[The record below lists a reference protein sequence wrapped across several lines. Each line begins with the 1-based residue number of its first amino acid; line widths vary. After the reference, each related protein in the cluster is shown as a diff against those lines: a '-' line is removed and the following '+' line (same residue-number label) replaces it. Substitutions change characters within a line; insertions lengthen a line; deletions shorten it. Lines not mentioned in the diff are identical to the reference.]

1 MARYY
6 SEEAHKAHPERS
18 LTAQPL
24 YWVDEGAGGMGVTFN
39 TARLSELPA
48 AIRKG
53 PTTGRHL
60 YRATLANPT
69 FIAASCAS
77 GLGRDLL
84 PEYTAATRGVTRTIG
99 VEEDPPKELRNLLMK
114 YSEFFTQNIHVL
126 EQDPALFV
134 QQVENSSDTPV
145 ELLDHIKEYDLPRIL
160 PWANPSTLGV
170 KTSLVNKP
178 VGANPCFM
186 TSQGQEVEGDIYG
199 LDVVGID
206 DDEGYVI
213 IGSTH
218 RSKDP
223 VHKNRNINHGK
234 IDVYDNGTMQCVV
247 TVPCDHPVTA
257 LKAFKPAQKGGEMW
271 VVYSSMDRFIRT
283 VHVTSLGAASGSGT
297 APPKASRGVTF
308 SLETEVLHARFPS
321 HSTTRRPPFGWTTFT
336 VSRDGRLGASAYGQV
351 GSRSQFHYCTAPD
364 YNKRRIKRNLQRKY
378 FRSVFRMWDLWA
390 GHEQWSADQ
399 ACAPQPLAEIEP
411 VLTEFAGEEP
421 DREPSEKNWHP
432 GGYYVGAI
440 AFSPDD
446 RYLVMA
452 LLTEDDGETLS
463 PFLSIRDSV
472 TLQTVWAM
480 NNVIGFNIVSNL
492 EPDLQYWL
500 SCLHGDS
507 PDTWFVAFA
516 SVRAVTCVV
525 MNTRDRN
532 YVQGKRAWGIWK
544 NAKLN
549 DMALCELSDELS
561 DKKRR
566 VLISHPDKRM
576 VMQYFPDDGSPGSLG
591 TLGDPGAWNQDE
603 RASEAVAFCRKR
615 VFNPYHTPPPA
626 SLPPWGAAHALP
638 DLGGEIQRLHVDANA
653 GGIVITVSRLGEI
666 KVSDLSRYMAYNL
679 PERHED
685 AVISCAVTLD
695 HRHVTTGTKRGSIGV
710 WDARTGVMI
719 AIQQKPMPSLT
730 PATAVATTPDG
741 AYILCMQSNQI
752 HYFRSK
758 SLVEYNKNSGRDS
771 KQQCNRV
778 FHKTFIVLYFSYT
791 RGDSILSLNL
801 VN

>member
-1 MARYY
+1 MAQYY
-6 SEEAHKAHPERS
+6 SEEAHRAHPERS

-24 YWVDEGAGGMGVTFN
+24 YWLDEGVGGMGVTFN
-39 TARLSELPA
+39 TAPLSELPT

-53 PTTGRHL
+53 PAMGRHL
-60 YRATLANPT
+60 YRTTLANPT

-84 PEYTAATRGVTRTIG
+84 PEYTAATTGVTRTVG
-99 VEEDPPKELRNLLMK
+99 GEDPPKELGNLLMR
-114 YSEFFTQNIHVL
+114 YSEFFTQNVHVL

-145 ELLDHIKEYDLPRIL
+145 ELLDHLKEYDLPRIL
-160 PWANPSTLGV
+160 PWANPTILGV
-170 KTSLVNKP
+170 KCSLVNKP

-206 DDEGYVI
+206 DNEGYVI

-223 VHKNRNINHGK
+223 AHKNRNVNHGK
-234 IDVYDNGTMQCVV
+234 IDVYDSGTMQCVV

-257 LKAFKPAQKGGEMW
+257 LRAFKPIQLGGDMW

-283 VHVTSLGAASGSGT
+283 VHVTSLGAASGAGT
-297 APPKASRGVTF
+297 APPRASHGVTF
-308 SLETEVLHARFPS
+308 SLETEVLDAKCPT

-336 VSRDGRLGASAYGQV
+336 VSRDWRLAASAYGQV

-364 YNKRRIKRNLQRKY
+364 YNKRRIKRSLLRKY
-378 FRSVFRMWDLWA
+378 FRSVFRMWDLRA
-390 GHEQWSADQ
+390 AHEQWSADQ
-399 ACAPQPLAEIEP
+399 ACALEPLAEVEP
-411 VLTEFAGEEP
+411 VLVEFAGGEP
-421 DREPSEKNWHP
+421 DKEPSEKNWHP
-432 GGYYVGAI
+432 GGYYVGAL

-463 PFLSIRDSV
+463 PFLSVRDFV
-472 TLQTVWAM
+472 TLQTVWTM

-525 MNTRDRN
+525 MNTRDWKHM
-532 YVQGKRAWGIWK
+532 QGKRAWGVWK
-544 NAKLN
+544 NGKLN
-549 DMALCELSDELS
+549 EMALCELSDEFS
-561 DKKRR
+561 DKKKR

-576 VMQYFPDDGSPGSLG
+576 VMQYFPEDGSPGSLG
-591 TLGDPGAWNQDE
+591 TLGDPDVWNQDE
-603 RASEAVAFCRKR
+603 RASEAVAFCWKR
-615 VFNPYHTPPPA
+615 VFNPYHTPSPA
-626 SLPPWGAAHALP
+626 SLPAL
-638 DLGGEIQRLHVDANA
+638 GCRLRPA
-653 GGIVITVSRLGEI
+653 GSR
-666 KVSDLSRYMAYNL
+666 
-679 PERHED
+679 
-685 AVISCAVTLD
+685 
-695 HRHVTTGTKRGSIGV
+695 
-710 WDARTGVMI
+710 
-719 AIQQKPMPSLT
+719 
-730 PATAVATTPDG
+730 
-741 AYILCMQSNQI
+741 
-752 HYFRSK
+752 
-758 SLVEYNKNSGRDS
+758 
-771 KQQCNRV
+771 
-778 FHKTFIVLYFSYT
+778 
-791 RGDSILSLNL
+791 RGDPTD
-801 VN
+801 VR